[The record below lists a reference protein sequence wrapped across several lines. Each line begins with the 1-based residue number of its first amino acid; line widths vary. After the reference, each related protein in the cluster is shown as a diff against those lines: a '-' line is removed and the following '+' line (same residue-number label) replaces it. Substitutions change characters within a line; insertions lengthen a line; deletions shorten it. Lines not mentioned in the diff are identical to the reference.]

1 MLPRSGRHCQ
11 YGGGRRTGSGA
22 GGWPQPWA
30 SPFQLQMAGEAPS
43 FFDAPMA
50 FGAPT
55 DATLSELAV
64 EAFFPVDAETA
75 TWVCAQAD

>member
-1 MLPRSGRHCQ
+1 
-11 YGGGRRTGSGA
+11 
-22 GGWPQPWA
+22 
-30 SPFQLQMAGEAPS
+30 MAGEAPS